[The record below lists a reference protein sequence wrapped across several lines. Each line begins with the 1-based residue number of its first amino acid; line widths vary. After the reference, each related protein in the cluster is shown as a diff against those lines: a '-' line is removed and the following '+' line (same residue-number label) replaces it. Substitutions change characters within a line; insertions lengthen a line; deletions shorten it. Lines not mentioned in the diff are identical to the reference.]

1 MSVETTKK
9 GRPWTMCY
17 PCGVRI
23 FINGPHGIRVLE
35 KMIKA
40 YGGDEDLAT
49 LWMKQLQKALKKGRK

>member
-1 MSVETTKK
+1 
-9 GRPWTMCY
+9 MCY

-23 FINGPHGIRVLE
+23 FINGPHGIRVLK